1 MEMIEAHGAAIPA
14 IGFGTGSLKGES
26 GQAAI
31 VEALTIG
38 YRHLDTARSYENE
51 AIVGDAIQASGLKR
65 EEVFLTTKVWPDR
78 LSESEMLK
86 SAEESLI
93 ALGVDRVDLFMIH
106 WPNPDLSMPDMI
118 RALNG
123 VKKRGL
129 TRHIG
134 VSNFTGKLLA
144 DAWRVTEAPIVANQC
159 EYHPMMEQRS
169 VLEACRALGT
179 VFVAYMPLGRRQALE
194 IPVLSEIARRLNRS
208 TAQVILRWHVQQT
221 GVAAIPKSS
230 DSQRMRDNIAV
241 FDFALS
247 DADMSAIAALARPDG
262 RLVSFPRVRQPDG
275 SFKDFQHFAPDWNA

>member
-1 MEMIEAHGAAIPA
+1 MEMIEAHGTAIPA
-14 IGFGTGSLKGES
+14 IGFGTGALKGES
-26 GQAAI
+26 GRTAI
-31 VEALTIG
+31 VEALTLG

-51 AIVGDAIQASGLKR
+51 AIVGDAIRASGLKR
-65 EEVFLTTKVWPDR
+65 EEVFITTKVWPDR

-86 SAEESLI
+86 SAEESLT

-106 WPNPDLSMPDMI
+106 WPNPNLSMSDMI

-194 IPVLSEIARRLNRS
+194 IPVMSEIARRLNRS

-275 SFKDFQHFAPDWNA
+275 TFKDYPHLAPDWNA